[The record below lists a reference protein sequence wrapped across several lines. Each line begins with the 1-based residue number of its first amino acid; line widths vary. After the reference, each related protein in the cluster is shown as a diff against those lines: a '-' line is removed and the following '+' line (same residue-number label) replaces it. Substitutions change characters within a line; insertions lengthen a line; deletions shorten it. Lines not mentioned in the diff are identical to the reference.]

1 MKNRFALATI
11 TLLSLLIASCSGT
24 DDNQDPIL
32 KDPTKPDPVVVV
44 QPPVPDVIPAATFT
58 GFSPQNAYLGDVITL
73 YGSNLDKNLKLLSV
87 DFEGVE
93 TEIISVTATSLT
105 VAVPNDLNKE
115 AVKIRIRTAGV
126 EAPLSSKEDFHLNA
140 PVINSISH
148 TKGFSGQKVLIKGK
162 GFRNSYHIGQIAFN
176 GVNIEAP
183 VTNVGNSELT
193 MDVPKGLDSGKYP
206 ITVTIAGMA
215 ATAPSLFEVV
225 VPTITSITPNTGR
238 KFTIVT
244 ITGTNLKDIYGLGI
258 NPSVFFRDVDAQ
270 NNLGTTSGTI
280 QSSEENKIV
289 VKIPDNLK
297 EGKTYRIQLSV
308 LSGRAEA
315 KETFIYTK

>member
-1 MKNRFALATI
+1 MKNRFALATL

-24 DDNQDPIL
+24 DDNPDPVA
-32 KDPTKPDPVVVV
+32 KDPAKPDPVVVV
-44 QPPVPDVIPAATFT
+44 QPPVVVPPATFT

-73 YGSNLDKNLKLLSV
+73 YGANLDKNLKLLSV

-93 TEIISVTATSLT
+93 TEIISATATSLT
-105 VAVPNDLNKE
+105 VAVPNDLDKE

-126 EAPLSSKEDFHLNA
+126 ETPLSSKEDFHLNA

-176 GVNIEAP
+176 GVNIESP

-193 MDVPKGLDSGKYP
+193 MNVPKGLDSGKYP

-215 ATAPSLFEVV
+215 ATAPNLFEVV
-225 VPTITSITPNTGR
+225 VPTITSITPTSGR
-238 KFTIVT
+238 KYTIVT
-244 ITGTNLKDIYGLGI
+244 INGTNLKDIYGLGI
-258 NPSVFFRDVDAQ
+258 NPSVVFRDVDAQ
-270 NNLGTTSGTI
+270 NNLGTSSGTI
-280 QSSEENKIV
+280 QSSGENKIE

-297 EGKTYRIQLSV
+297 EGKTYRVQLSV
-308 LSGRAEA
+308 VSGRAEA
-315 KETFIYTK
+315 KETFTYTK

>member
-1 MKNRFALATI
+1 MKNRFALATL

-24 DDNQDPIL
+24 DDNPDPIA
-32 KDPTKPDPVVVV
+32 KEPAKPDPVVVV
-44 QPPVPDVIPAATFT
+44 QPPVVVPPATFT

-73 YGSNLDKNLKLLSV
+73 YGANLDKNLKLLSV

-93 TEIISVTATSLT
+93 TEIISATATSLT
-105 VAVPNDLNKE
+105 VAVPNDLDKE

-126 EAPLSSKEDFHLNA
+126 ETPLSSKEDFHLNA

-176 GVNIEAP
+176 GVNIESP

-193 MDVPKGLDSGKYP
+193 MNVPKGLDSGKYP

-225 VPTITSITPNTGR
+225 VPTITSITPTSGR
-238 KFTIVT
+238 KYTIVT
-244 ITGTNLKDIYGLGI
+244 INGTNLKDIYGLGI
-258 NPSVFFRDVDAQ
+258 NPSVVFRDVDAQ
-270 NNLGTTSGTI
+270 NNLGTSSGTI
-280 QSSEENKIV
+280 QSSGENKIE

-297 EGKTYRIQLSV
+297 EGKTYRVQLSV
-308 LSGRAEA
+308 VSGRAEA
-315 KETFIYTK
+315 KETFTYTK